1 MSRVLLLT
9 LLLAIRLSATE
20 APEHNGART
29 PAAVASTRDAG
40 EQLETSI
47 PELATEPVV
56 DPTVQPALEPTT
68 EPTTQTALEPV
79 LEPETDPEPVQIP
92 EALSPADASELQI
105 TASDEAAIPAPP
117 VPALT
122 PEDLVRAARESVG
135 PMVDTLSA
143 RLATIERMLA
153 DQSHVALETQ
163 HKSTQTLL
171 VVAGALAAA
180 ILLGGLLAALILARA
195 LRRVS
200 EFVVAA
206 LPTNRQLTAGTALVA
221 SNSDLPEPPETP
233 VGAGTQR
240 FLGAMER
247 LEQRIAELEHTAL
260 GTSPDA
266 AANPP
271 ALGDA
276 QPGSGNGGPYEF
288 SVSALNRKQYGPPPP
303 AAGAATD
310 PAALWLGKGQALL
323 NLGLASDA
331 VECFEKAV
339 ALDPACAGDAYLRRG
354 MALEH
359 LQQMESAIE
368 SYDQALAADPSM
380 TLAYLYKGAV
390 YNRLQRYREALDC
403 YDNALQCERKSAGD

>member
-1 MSRVLLLT
+1 MCRVLLLT

-29 PAAVASTRDAG
+29 PAAVASTRDAA
-40 EQLETSI
+40 EKLETSI
-47 PELATEPVV
+47 PELATEPVA

-105 TASDEAAIPAPP
+105 AASDEAAIPAPP

-143 RLATIERMLA
+143 RLANIEQMLA
-153 DQSHVALETQ
+153 DQSHISLETQ
-163 HKSTQTLL
+163 QKSTQTLL
-171 VVAGALAAA
+171 VVAGAIAAA

-233 VGAGTQR
+233 VGEVTQR
-240 FLGAMER
+240 FLGAMEQ
-247 LEQRIAELEHTAL
+247 LEQRIAELEHTAV
-260 GTSPDA
+260 TAPDA

-288 SVSALNRKQYGPPPP
+288 SVSALNRKQYGPTDPT
-303 AAGAATD
+303 AGAATD

-339 ALDPACAGDAYLRRG
+339 ALDPACAGDAYVRRG
-354 MALEH
+354 MAFEN

-368 SYDQALAADPSM
+368 SYDQALAADPTM

-403 YDNALQCERKSAGD
+403 YDSALQCERKSAGD